1 MAKRQKKDIS
11 LSLRM
16 EEIERRIFL
25 LKILYEK
32 YFSGIERIEPLKER
46 DAIRKLVRETG
57 LMPMVNTQQR
67 FKYQSLK
74 SKFSSYELYW
84 QRNLVQI
91 ERGTHPKQ
99 KFRQQMLEKNRRS
112 LPNANARQPRLTA
125 EQQEDLAYKAVY
137 ERFIEVRSQC
147 GQNSDLEFDTI
158 RDTLKRQ
165 VRTIKSKF
173 RVERVKFRVA
183 IEDGKAKLKA
193 IPVREDTDPS

>member
-1 MAKRQKKDIS
+1 MAKRQKKDVT

-16 EEIERRIFL
+16 DEIERRIFL

-46 DAIRKLVRETG
+46 DEIRKMVRDTG
-57 LMPMVNTQQR
+57 LMPMTNTQQR

-74 SKFSSYELYW
+74 SKFSSFELYW

-99 KFRQQMLEKNRRS
+99 KFRQQMLEKHKRS
-112 LPNANARQPRLTA
+112 TPSGNQLRPTLTT

-137 ERFIEVRSQC
+137 ERFIEARNQC
-147 GQNSDLEFDTI
+147 GQNSDIEFDTI

-165 VRTIKSKF
+165 VRSIKSKF

-183 IEDGKAKLKA
+183 IEDGKARLKA
-193 IPVREDTDPS
+193 IPVREDNDPS

>member
-25 LKILYEK
+25 LKIVYEK

-99 KFRQQMLEKNRRS
+99 KFRQQMLEKNRRNLTNS
-112 LPNANARQPRLTA
+112 NARQPKLTA

-137 ERFIEVRSQC
+137 DRFIEARSQC
-147 GQNSDLEFDTI
+147 GQNSDLEFDSI
-158 RDTLKRQ
+158 KDTLKRQ

>member
-1 MAKRQKKDIS
+1 MAKRQKKDIT

-16 EEIERRIFL
+16 EEIERKVFL
-25 LKILYEK
+25 LKIQYEK

-46 DAIRKLVRETG
+46 EALRKLVRETG
-57 LMPMVNTQQR
+57 LMPMTNTQQR

-74 SKFSSYELYW
+74 SRFSSFELYW

-99 KFRQQMLEKNRRS
+99 KFRQQMLEKNRAARS
-112 LPNANARQPRLTA
+112 KYNERQPRLTT
-125 EQQEDLAYKAVY
+125 EQQEDLAYRAVY
-137 ERFIEVRSQC
+137 DRFIEARTQC
-147 GQNSDLEFDTI
+147 GQNSDIEFDTI

-165 VRTIKSKF
+165 VRGIKSQF

-193 IPVREDTDPS
+193 IPVRDDND

>member
-1 MAKRQKKDIS
+1 MAKRQKKDIN

-32 YFSGIERIEPLKER
+32 YFSGIERIEPMKER

-57 LMPMVNTQQR
+57 LMPMTNTQQR

-74 SKFSSYELYW
+74 SKFSSFELYW

-99 KFRQQMLEKNRRS
+99 KFRQQMLEKNRRNMNT
-112 LPNANARQPRLTA
+112 LNARQPKLTA

-137 ERFIEVRSQC
+137 ERFIEARSQC
-147 GQNSDLEFDTI
+147 GQNVDLEFDSI

-193 IPVREDTDPS
+193 VPVREDSDPS